1 MIRKRPNQPPVCCC
15 GEIGRRK
22 GLKIPRW
29 QHHTGSIPVSSTS
42 CKTACFLA
50 FRGTGGFLFACVKP
64 SSQFSSAIFR
74 LSFCQMAKTFVN
86 HFQIQK
92 IIFLYNNFFMRFE
105 LVFLSS
111 FLEAPKAGSHWR
123 STRFHPYASH
133 LDAHKSF
140 PL

>member
-1 MIRKRPNQPPVCCC
+1 MIRKQPNQPPVCCC

-50 FRGTGGFLFACVKP
+50 FRGTGGLLFACVKP
-64 SSQFSSAIFR
+64 SSRFSSAIFR
-74 LSFCQMAKTFVN
+74 LSFCQIAKINVSNPEFC
-86 HFQIQK
+86 
-92 IIFLYNNFFMRFE
+92 FLTPIKM
-105 LVFLSS
+105 LPLLCSP
-111 FLEAPKAGSHWR
+111 EALMSDSHWQ
-123 STRFHPYASH
+123 STRFHLYASH
-133 LDAHKSF
+133 SSAHKSF